1 LSDLCP
7 EIIEKKII
15 KTYEEMNKTQGKPE
29 IMRISMVKKSL
40 SNVSFKVTE
49 IENKDQWTDMMSLII
64 KRGENAENGP
74 KKSTKKKNET

>member
-1 LSDLCP
+1 
-7 EIIEKKII
+7 
-15 KTYEEMNKTQGKPE
+15 MNKTQGKPE

-49 IENKDQWTDMMSLII
+49 IENKDQWTDMMSLIK